1 MITTKFI
8 DPKETD
14 IRGLFSTQQ
23 VHKVPLHQRTYT
35 WKKDQWEELF
45 DDLMQMSEKETHFLG
60 SIVVIPDQLKLGV
73 NFFQIQDGQ
82 QRLTTILILM
92 CALRDIAEKKKM
104 QVSFQDYLYAKDY
117 NGNLIPRLQLSDL
130 DNDALAAILEKR
142 DKKPHL
148 ITECYDYFQNR
159 IKKEFPVNIKEAISE
174 LWSKLLERV
183 FVVHINAF
191 NDFNAFQLFETLN
204 DRGLELSAVDLI
216 KNFLLQKVSRDEGKL
231 KGCVSQWTKMFEN
244 VRDIEPI
251 KFFRRYMLSSFKGKV
266 SERRLNKVLRGIIER
281 ENWDMDKILNFVD
294 NLNQKS
300 IIYRNIYEA
309 NFPNTPKINKKL
321 QDLHLVEVAPSYT
334 LLLKLFPLYKNG
346 FLSEENIIEVLE
358 MIEIFHIRWGV
369 CGQSTSALDTIYN
382 DISTEISTS
391 TNSIQSIKDK
401 LNNEIKKNVDDT
413 IFENNFIKRAF
424 KPSEKRT
431 KYILWRLSKPTGET
445 MINIGEIWT
454 EHIMPQTLSKDWI
467 EYLKKKTGL
476 SEADIIEKHKE
487 NLDRIG
493 NLTIIKGKWNDKMK
507 NNLFEIKKDYYEKS
521 EFSITKD
528 LCNLTDWTF
537 KEIEERSKTL
547 SELAVN
553 KIWKDQNKSTSP
565 NTA

>member
-1 MITTKFI
+1 MNTTKFI

-35 WKKDQWEELF
+35 WRKDQWEELF
-45 DDLMQMSEKETHFLG
+45 DDIAQLSEEETHFLG

-82 QRLTTILILM
+82 QRLATIVIFM
-92 CALRDIAEKKKM
+92 CVLRDLAEEEKI
-104 QVSFQDYLYAKDY
+104 QGSFQDYLYAKDY
-117 NGNLIPRLQLSDL
+117 NGNLIPRLQLSEL
-130 DNDALAAILEKR
+130 DNNALISILEKK
-142 DKKPHL
+142 DKAPNHL
-148 ITECYDYFQNR
+148 ISECYDYFQNR
-159 IKKEFPVNIKEAISE
+159 IKKESPNTIETDISK

-183 FVVHINAF
+183 YVVHINAF

-216 KNFLLQKVSRDEGKL
+216 KNFLLQKVSRNEGKL
-231 KGCVSQWTKMFEN
+231 KDCVSQWTKMFEN

-251 KFFRRYMLSSFKGKV
+251 KFFRRYMLSSLKGKV
-266 SERRLNKVLRGIIER
+266 SERRLNKALRSIIER
-281 ENWDMDKILNFVD
+281 EKWDIDKILTFARD
-294 NLNQKS
+294 LNKKS
-300 IIYRNIYEA
+300 IIYSHIYKA
-309 NFPNTPKINKKL
+309 NFLNASKINKKL

-334 LLLKLFPLYKNG
+334 LLLKLFPLYESG
-346 FLSEENIIEVLE
+346 LLSEENIIEVLE

-382 DISTEISTS
+382 DISTS
-391 TNSIQSIKDK
+391 SIPILESVKNR
-401 LNNEIKKNVDDT
+401 LNKEIKENVDDT
-413 IFENNFIKRAF
+413 VFENNFVKRSF

-431 KYILWRLSKPTGET
+431 KYIHWRLSKPTGET

-467 EYLKKKTGL
+467 EYLKNKTGL
-476 SEADIIEKHKE
+476 SENDIIEKHKG

-493 NLTIIKGKWNDKMK
+493 NLTIIKGKWNDEMK
-507 NNLFEIKKDYYEKS
+507 NNLFEIKKNHYEKS

-528 LCNLTDWTF
+528 LCKRGDWTF
-537 KEIEERSKTL
+537 KEIEERSKSL
-547 SELAVN
+547 SELAV
-553 KIWKDQNKSTSP
+553 KEIWKWHKSEHF
-565 NTA
+565 A